1 MVTASQAV
9 KMYEL
14 LNKYFKNTEDSK
26 AVVASIEG
34 IIDTKFDTE
43 KDGLATK
50 QDIFALQ
57 AATKQDISALQ
68 AATKQ
73 EISALQAATKQ
84 DISDLQAATKQDIFA
99 LQAATKQEISALQAA
114 TKQDIFA
121 LQIATKQDIF
131 CLKEDVLALQARME
145 QGFKDQLR
153 WLIVLMV
160 GLSSLGI
167 AVLKLT

>member
-14 LNKYFKNTEDSK
+14 LNKYFKNTDDAK
-26 AVVASIEG
+26 AVVVSIED
-34 IIDTKFDTE
+34 IIDEKFNNE
-43 KDGLATK
+43 KNLLATK
-50 QDIFALQ
+50 
-57 AATKQDISALQ
+57 
-68 AATKQ
+68 
-73 EISALQAATKQ
+73 E
-84 DISDLQAATKQDIFA
+84 
-99 LQAATKQEISALQAA
+99 
-114 TKQDIFA
+114 
-121 LQIATKQDIF
+121 DIF
-131 CLKEDVLALQARME
+131 CLKKDISALETRME